1 MSRKI
6 SLNAHLALDADGSR
20 HVEVVLL
27 QITHPETE
35 QVIRLSTD
43 PTERI
48 SYQPLRYGT
57 RSTWLGA
64 DPADDDQVFFF
75 ILVSVLLPDD
85 QETAPPAARLLIEG
99 VDNELTEVL
108 RSTQARAAVSMAVVL
123 ASSPDVTEQEWHGFK
138 LVSAEKSGEG
148 ITLTISRNPLTEEPW
163 PAGRMTRERFP
174 GLHP

>member
-6 SLNAHLALDADGSR
+6 SLNAYLALDADGSQE
-20 HVEVVLL
+20 VEVVLL

-64 DPADDDQVFFF
+64 DPAKDDEAFFF

-85 QETAPPAARLLIEG
+85 QETAPPAARLVIEG

-108 RSTQARAAVSMAVVL
+108 RSTLARANVSMAVVL
-123 ASSPDVTEQEWHGFK
+123 ASSPDVPNRSGTASGW
-138 LVSAEKSGEG
+138 SAPKRAAKG
-148 ITLTISRNPLTEEPW
+148 SR
-163 PAGRMTRERFP
+163 
-174 GLHP
+174 